1 MVLDGHDFLEML
13 LIGNG
18 IRIMKSL
25 AKKIITII
33 LRLEA
38 QAVLRK
44 YKPKIVAVIGSVGKT
59 STKDAIYAVFSR
71 EFFTRRSEKSF
82 NTEIGIPL
90 AIIGCHN
97 EWNNVFGWMQN
108 LFRGLLLI
116 LFRREYPEWL
126 ILEIGVDRPGDMK
139 SAAKWIHPDIIV
151 ITRFADVPVHVEFFD
166 SPEALIEE
174 KASLISS
181 LKQDGL
187 LILNRDDGKV
197 MALKEKWKGKT
208 ATFGF
213 EEGAD
218 IRASNLSLLY
228 GEDDLERKIPAG
240 VMFRIDTNGKTFPV
254 RLFGTL
260 GKAAAYSASAALA
273 AGISREINP
282 VKISEAFLQI
292 IPPPGRMRIL
302 PGIKKTFIID
312 DSYNASPV
320 AMISA
325 LETLRSLESYGRKI
339 AVLGDMLELGKYSTD
354 EHKKIGALAGSFC
367 SILITVGMRARY
379 IADGALNSGLSE
391 KHIYQF
397 ENSREAGKY
406 LEKML
411 KEGDAVLIKGSQ
423 GSGAQSIRMER
434 AVEEI
439 MAEPERAGE
448 LLARQGDEWEKR

>member
-1 MVLDGHDFLEML
+1 
-13 LIGNG
+13 
-18 IRIMKSL
+18 MKSF
-25 AKKIITII
+25 AKKIISTI

-59 STKDAIYAVFSR
+59 STKDAIYTVFSR

-90 AIIGCHN
+90 TILGCHN
-97 EWNNVFGWMQN
+97 EWSSVVGWLEN
-108 LFRGLLLI
+108 IFRGLSLI
-116 LFRREYPEWL
+116 LFRHKYPEWL

-139 SAAKWIHPDIIV
+139 SAAKWIKPDMIFV
-151 ITRFADVPVHVEFFD
+151 TRFADVPVHVEYFP

-181 LKQDGL
+181 LKKDGL
-187 LILNRDDGKV
+187 LVLNRDDEKV
-197 MALKEKWKGKT
+197 FALKERWKGKT
-208 ATFGF
+208 VTFGF

-218 IRASNLSLLY
+218 IHASNSSLLY
-228 GEDDLERKIPAG
+228 QEDDLERKIPVG
-240 VMFRIDTNGKTFPV
+240 VMFRIETSGRTLPV
-254 RLFGTL
+254 RLYGTL
-260 GKAAAYSASAALA
+260 GQAGMYAASAACA
-273 AGISREINP
+273 AGEALGINL
-282 VKISEAFLQI
+282 VKISEALGEI
-292 IPPPGRMRIL
+292 VPPPGRMRIL

-320 AMISA
+320 AVQSA
-325 LETLRSLESYGRKI
+325 LGTLRNLESYGRKI
-339 AVLGDMLELGKYSTD
+339 VVLGDMLELGKYSTD
-354 EHKKIGALAGSFC
+354 EHKKIGMIAASFC
-367 SILITVGMRARY
+367 SILVTVGMRARY
-379 IADGALNSGLSE
+379 IAEGALGAGMSE

-411 KEGDAVLIKGSQ
+411 KEGDVILIKGSQ

-448 LLARQGDEWEKR
+448 LLVRQGEEWEKR

>member
-1 MVLDGHDFLEML
+1 
-13 LIGNG
+13 
-18 IRIMKSL
+18 MKSI
-25 AKKIITII
+25 AKKIIITI

-90 AIIGCHN
+90 TILGCHN
-97 EWNNVFGWMQN
+97 EWSSIAGWTEN
-108 LFRGLLLI
+108 IFRGLGLI
-116 LFRREYPEWL
+116 LFRHKYPEWL
-126 ILEIGVDRPGDMK
+126 VLEIGVDRPGDMK
-139 SAAKWIHPDIIV
+139 SAAKWIKPDMIV
-151 ITRFADVPVHVEFFD
+151 VTRFADVPVHVEFFD

-181 LKQDGL
+181 LKKEGL
-187 LILNRDDGKV
+187 LILNRDDERV
-197 MALKEKWKGKT
+197 LALKEKWKGKT
-208 ATFGF
+208 VTFGF

-218 IRASNLSLLY
+218 VRASNIVPSY
-228 GEDDLERKIPAG
+228 EEDDLERKIPAG
-240 VMFRIDTNGKTFPV
+240 VMFRVETNGRTLPV
-254 RLFGTL
+254 RLRGTL
-260 GKAAAYSASAALA
+260 GKATVYAASAAIA
-273 AGISREINP
+273 AGISREINL
-282 VKISEAFLQI
+282 VKISEALEEVV
-292 IPPPGRMRIL
+292 PPPGRMRII

-320 AMISA
+320 AVISA
-325 LETLRSLESYGRKI
+325 LETLRDLESYGRKI

-354 EHKKIGALAGSFC
+354 EHKKIGALAASFC
-367 SILITVGMRARY
+367 SILVTVGMRARY
-379 IADGALNSGLSE
+379 IAEGALDAGFSE

-406 LEKML
+406 IEKIL
-411 KEGDAVLIKGSQ
+411 KEGDVILIKGSQ

-439 MAEPERAGE
+439 MAEPEKKAE
-448 LLARQGDEWEKR
+448 LLVRQGEEWEKR